1 MTLQDKIRKTSCID
15 SIRMRKKS
23 VYHQHVS
30 QPISKKRSRAATE
43 PTIKLPTDDQ
53 SSNSGQRKR
62 STFFTNGS
70 SAYEGLE
77 NDEFEADYKEHYRR
91 TLMQMYAEDELA
103 KDIDNISRSS
113 LLSDSGLKTQTV
125 EQNQLL
131 GCIRYMATEHESL
144 LQFLIFLP
152 LILTSFYIV
161 FVENKPLITWG
172 E

>member
-1 MTLQDKIRKTSCID
+1 
-15 SIRMRKKS
+15 MRKKS